1 MKKIQKTNSPIS
13 GNQDTY
19 LSSSPL
25 SLQALTAAALVL
37 PGLMMPNAHAAEDDS
52 VDFQYSHYQEG
63 KRDIYGYGL
72 IDNTISK
79 LPQNLNP
86 IEVDSVHG
94 SGRFT
99 LTDRIKFAFNYTQD
113 TWSGATPIGTAP
125 ALSGGTSPRFN
136 RDSQGKVIAITGAS
150 PFAAAGAGLTP
161 LFFDRNLKNIY
172 PAVYDPSQDIYVPG
186 PQNNQFTHVLS
197 YASPETRKQ
206 GDFKLSYQWDE
217 ATLDVGGGIS
227 IENDYESRFAN
238 LGGHVDFNQKQTTFN
253 WGVSYTNSDTFASL
267 DPDGFPF
274 FDLEA
279 YLNSAP
285 SLVYAEDG
293 VTAIGVK
300 TVYGEPEVASGYV
313 DSTYSFDKNSSQI
326 SRTAAVLRGNRQDFG
341 SQLGLAQVL
350 GKNSLLSLD
359 LGYTRSTGYLANPYK
374 VVYGHTLF
382 FKPGQEF
389 GEEAILTGNGGA
401 FLEIRPDVRNLFN
414 WHLGYDQF
422 IEPLDAALHFDYNF
436 AHDDWGINSHTFEA
450 DWVQPLGAGWKVT
463 PRLRYY
469 SQSQADFYTTG
480 IFQTFE
486 GDFNSGVFQ
495 QTSYYPKYYSSDQRL
510 SGFGTLSGGVTVEK
524 QFTKGI
530 SLETGFEYYTHQGSL
545 KIGGG
550 GEQAFADYDYWV
562 ANAAL
567 KVKLD
572 ALGAPGGSHDR
583 HGEHHHHHSNSP
595 AGVMFDHTLPK
606 AGDFMGGY
614 RFMRN
619 EQAGDMLFGS
629 HTVSLDT
636 VNTVGCDGKP
646 CAVTPNFMAMSM
658 HMLDLM
664 YAPTDWLT
672 LMLMPQWMDMEMKM
686 TPNDNFQFSDTGGHG
701 GHSTIHGHQTG
712 GIGDFGFY
720 ALFKPFDH
728 SNHHLTLSL
737 GGTAPTGDV
746 DIVLRKTGTNP
757 VDRQPIH
764 YGMQLGSGTWDF
776 KPALTYTGNMDSFL
790 WGAQANAT
798 IRLEDSNESGFA
810 FGDIFQSSVWG
821 GYNWTN
827 WLATTVRGVYT
838 SQGKIQG
845 AYPPSQELVNDP
857 NTGLPVPFV
866 PQHIGPFDFPANYG
880 GQFVDLGLGIN
891 VTVPSGAFVGNT
903 LKFEWLQPLHTD
915 YNGYQLDRDYAVN
928 FTWSYGF

>member
-1 MKKIQKTNSPIS
+1 MK
-13 GNQDTY
+13 GNTQQ
-19 LSSSPL
+19 PL
-25 SLQALTAAALVL
+25 LNRTAASLQALTTAALVL
-37 PGLMMPNAHAAEDDS
+37 PGLLQHSAQAAEEDS

-63 KRDIYGYGL
+63 KRDTYGVGYDPN
-72 IDNTISK
+72 ITSNVNQK

-94 SGRFT
+94 SSRIT
-99 LTDRIKFAFNYTQD
+99 LTDRVKFAFNYTQD

-125 ALSGGTSPRFN
+125 VVAGGNSSRYSGT
-136 RDSQGKVIAITGAS
+136 VVTGAS
-150 PFAAAGAGLTP
+150 PFLYTSSGYLRPFYLDKNKNFYNTAFDASFNP
-161 LFFDRNLKNIY
+161 L
-172 PAVYDPSQDIYVPG
+172 PG
-186 PQNNQFTHVLS
+186 SKNNQLTHVLS

-206 GDFKLSYQWDE
+206 GDFKLSYEWDE
-217 ATLDVGGGIS
+217 AALNVGGGIS

-238 LGGHVDFNQKQTTFN
+238 LGGRFDFNQKQTAVN
-253 WGVSYTNSDTFASL
+253 WGVSYTNSDTFATL
-267 DPDGFPF
+267 DPDGLSYFVT
-274 FDLEA
+274 DA
-279 YLNSAP
+279 YDTSACCTDNKPIPLQPLTSAGYIENTWDTVNS
-285 SLVYAEDG
+285 
-293 VTAIGVK
+293 TR
-300 TVYGEPEVASGYV
+300 T
-313 DSTYSFDKNSSQI
+313 NSI
-326 SRTAAVLRGNRQDFG
+326 LRGNRQDWG
-341 SQLGLAQVL
+341 GQLGLTQVL
-350 GKNSLLSLD
+350 DKNSLISLD

-374 VVYGHTLF
+374 IVYGF
-382 FKPGQEF
+382 EVIFQPGQQL
-389 GEEAILTGNGGA
+389 GQMQRIIQLNTGY
-401 FLEIRPDVRNLFN
+401 LEIRPDERNLLN
-414 WHLGYDQF
+414 WHLGFDRY
-422 IEPLDAALHFDYNF
+422 IEPFDAALHFNYHF
-436 AHDDWGINSHTFEA
+436 AHDDWGINAHTFET
-450 DWVQPLGAGWKVT
+450 DWVQLLGAGWTIT
-463 PRLRYY
+463 PRIRYY
-469 SQSQADFYTTG
+469 SQSAADFYTTG
-480 IFQTFE
+480 IFKTYQQNPDGSNTLLT
-486 GDFNSGVFQ
+486 DF
-495 QTSYYPKYYSSDQRL
+495 PKYYSSDQRL

-572 ALGAPGGSHDR
+572 ALNAPGSGHSEHD
-583 HGEHHHHHSNSP
+583 GHHHQSNSP

-606 AGDFMGGY
+606 AGDFMAGY
-614 RFMRN
+614 RFMRS
-619 EQAGDMLFGS
+619 EQAGDMLLGS
-629 HTVSLDT
+629 K
-636 VNTVGCDGKP
+636 TVGLDEVNANGCEGRE
-646 CAVTPNFMAMSM
+646 CAVTPKFMAMSM

-672 LMLMPQWMDMEMKM
+672 LMLMPQWMDMEMTM
-686 TPNDNFQFSDTGGHG
+686 TANPNVQITGGHG
-701 GHSTIHGHQTG
+701 GHAGHDHETG

-728 SNHHLTLSL
+728 PNHHFTLSL

-757 VDRQPIH
+757 VDDQLIH

-776 KPALTYTGNMDSFL
+776 KPALTYTGEIDHFL

-798 IRLEDSNESGFA
+798 VRLEGQNKSGYRL
-810 FGDIFQSSVWG
+810 GDIFQGSIWG

-838 SQGKIQG
+838 WQDRIHGLQR
-845 AYPPSQELVNDP
+845 PSQQQVTDP

-866 PQHIGPFDFPANYG
+866 PQHIGPFDFPGNYG

-903 LKFEWLQPLHTD
+903 LKFEWLQPVHTD
-915 YNGYQLDRDYAVN
+915 YNGYQLDRDYALN

>member
-1 MKKIQKTNSPIS
+1 MTDFNHKKSQQQIRIPT
-13 GNQDTY
+13 
-19 LSSSPL
+19 
-25 SLQALTAAALVL
+25 SLQTLTAAALVL
-37 PGLMMPNAHAAEDDS
+37 PGLLQTPAQAAEDDS

-63 KRDIYGYGL
+63 KRDIYG
-72 IDNTISK
+72 IDFYSSNNSNQVK

-86 IEVDSVHG
+86 IEVDSIHG

-125 ALSGGTSPRFN
+125 VAAYGNNVRYSNTTT
-136 RDSQGKVIAITGAS
+136 ITGAS
-150 PFAAAGAGLTP
+150 PWGTP
-161 LFFDRNLKNIY
+161 GNSVVLPFIDKNQNFY
-172 PAVYDPSQDIYVPG
+172 PNARDENGNEIPG
-186 PQNNQFTHVLS
+186 TKNNKLTHVLS

-206 GDFKLSYQWDE
+206 SDFKLTYQWDE
-217 ATLDVGGGIS
+217 AAVDIGGGIS
-227 IENDYESRFAN
+227 IENDYESRFGN
-238 LGGHVDFNQKQTTFN
+238 IGGRIDFNQKQTTFN
-253 WGVSYTNSDTFASL
+253 WGVSYTNSDTVATL
-267 DPDGFPF
+267 DPDGMHF
-274 FDLEA
+274 FNIRQYQPVTLT
-279 YLNSAP
+279 NT
-285 SLVYAEDG
+285 DG
-293 VTAIGVK
+293 TTVTL
-300 TVYGEPEVASGYV
+300 PPDVAAGFV
-313 DSTYSFDKNSSQI
+313 DSAIDDSGNLTN
-326 SRTAAVLRGNRQDFG
+326 AVLYGNRQDWG
-341 SQLGLAQVL
+341 AQLGLAQVL
-350 GKNSLLSLD
+350 DKNSLVSLD
-359 LGYTRSTGYLANPYK
+359 LGYTRSTGYLGNPYK
-374 VVYGHTLF
+374 GVYVFEATF
-382 FKPGQEF
+382 APGQQVTQ
-389 GEEAILTGNGGA
+389 ATLNSIA
-401 FLEIRPDVRNLFN
+401 FLEVRPDERNLFN
-414 WHLGYDQF
+414 WHLGYDHF
-422 IEPLDAALHFDYNF
+422 VEPLDAALHFDYSF
-436 AHDDWGINSHTFEA
+436 AHDDWGINAHTFEA
-450 DWVQPLGAGWKVT
+450 DWVQPLGAGWTLT
-463 PRLRYY
+463 PRIRYY
-469 SQSQADFYTTG
+469 SQSKADFYVPY
-480 IFQTFE
+480 IVVE
-486 GDFNSGVFQ
+486 DLYDDNSNLLL
-495 QTSYYPKYYSSDQRL
+495 PKHYSSDQRL
-510 SGFGTLSGGVTVEK
+510 SGFGTLSGGVTVSK
-524 QFTKGI
+524 QFAKGV
-530 SLETGFEYYTHQGSL
+530 SLETGFEYYTHQGGL

-567 KVKLD
+567 KVN
-572 ALGAPGGSHDR
+572 LGALNAGGGSHDG

-606 AGDFMGGY
+606 AGDFMAGY
-614 RFMRN
+614 RYMRSD
-619 EQAGDMLFGS
+619 QAGDMLLGS
-629 HTVSLDT
+629 HKVGLDE
-636 VNTVGCDGKP
+636 VNLNGCIEKE
-646 CAVTPNFMAMSM
+646 CAVTPEFMAMNM

-672 LMLMPQWMDMEMKM
+672 LMLMPQWMDMEMTM
-686 TPNDNFQFSDTGGHG
+686 TANPNVQITGGHG
-701 GHSTIHGHQTG
+701 GHAGHDHETG

-728 SNHHLTLSL
+728 PNHHLTLSL

-880 GQFVDLGLGIN
+880 GQFVDLGLGLN
-891 VTVPSGAFVGNT
+891 VTVPSGAFQGNT
-903 LKFEWLQPLHTD
+903 LKFEWLQPIHTD